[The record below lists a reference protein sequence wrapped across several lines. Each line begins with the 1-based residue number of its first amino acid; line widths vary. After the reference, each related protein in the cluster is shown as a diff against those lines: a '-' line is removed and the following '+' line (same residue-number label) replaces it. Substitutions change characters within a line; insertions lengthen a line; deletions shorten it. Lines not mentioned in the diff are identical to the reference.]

1 MKKRY
6 EVGLEKLAFAASQVR
21 KGRGEGGE
29 EEEEEGKGGEKGG
42 KGEERLEKEVWKLN
56 ANFTPTYH
64 PLHLTPPHPHRC
76 INAKRTGR
84 APAEAGDSS

>member
-64 PLHLTPPHPHRC
+64 PLHLTPPHPHRWHQC
-76 INAKRTGR
+76 KKNWK
-84 APAEAGDSS
+84 SSSRSW